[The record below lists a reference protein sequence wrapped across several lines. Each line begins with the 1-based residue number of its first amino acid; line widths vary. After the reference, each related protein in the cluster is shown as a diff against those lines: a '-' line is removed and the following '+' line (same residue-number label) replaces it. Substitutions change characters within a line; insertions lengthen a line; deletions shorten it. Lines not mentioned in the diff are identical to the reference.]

1 MGAWTSEAISLMKQL
16 VKDKVFT
23 VKVVDKESYRCVVEL
38 TDASVIPE
46 INISRCLIEKGCAD
60 EASRMALQAIETGD
74 VKQANR
80 EYKHILI
87 KW

>member
-1 MGAWTSEAISLMKQL
+1 MKQL

-46 INISRCLIEKGCAD
+46 INISRCLIEKGCATK
-60 EASRMALQAIETGD
+60 ASRMTLQATEMGG
-74 VKQANR
+74 VMQANG